1 MVLATQNRM
10 IGISSRISYNSLH
23 FSQTSPSAS
32 FSFTGPLHCGQAKI
46 SNKSLFIITA
56 SRVIIF
62 FHGKLKKNYRVS
74 LGGCP
79 RIAIFSQIEAN
90 SKKLPEAYT

>member
-1 MVLATQNRM
+1 MVTAACGIKDGQSNYLAYCLL
-10 IGISSRISYNSLH
+10 GD
-23 FSQTSPSAS
+23 
-32 FSFTGPLHCGQAKI
+32 
-46 SNKSLFIITA
+46 
-56 SRVIIF
+56 
-62 FHGKLKKNYRVS
+62 LKA